1 MNWNDKD
8 KIRSVLMDMAAFLI
22 MVLMVIGLLMSMSGC
37 KSTPATTV
45 DNTTVT
51 TEVTRTE
58 YAPDG
63 SVSAVE
69 VQKEVVKSDVV
80 VSTDGGKKKGGVAWW
95 VFLLVPVCVVSV
107 GMFIWWRFTRIDYS
121 KL

>member
-8 KIRSVLMDMAAFLI
+8 RIQRALMDASAFLI
-22 MVLMVIGLLMSMSGC
+22 MVLLVVGLLMSMSGC

-69 VQKEVVKSDVV
+69 VHKEVVKSDVV
-80 VSTDGGKKKGGVAWW
+80 TAVDGGKKKGGFKWKY
-95 VFLLVPVCVVSV
+95 F
-107 GMFIWWRFTRIDYS
+107 FIALILSGLGAAAVIIPLEHIRRKNI
-121 KL
+121 